1 MVVHNA
7 SSITANFSG
16 AITWFVGQVA
26 WDWGKLGIHM
36 SMGLT
41 IWAPVISLVRYA
53 CWSLDN
59 CQTEALHLLYA
70 SYVLLLQLHL
80 L

>member
-1 MVVHNA
+1 MVVHDA
-7 SSITANFSG
+7 SSVATNFSG
-16 AITWFVGQVA
+16 TITWLAGLGVRE
-26 WDWGKLGIHM
+26 WSNLGIHM
-36 SMGLT
+36 AVGIA
-41 IWAPVISLVRYA
+41 IWAPVISLVWYV

-70 SYVLLLQLHL
+70 SYVLPLLLHL

>member
-1 MVVHNA
+1 MVVHDA
-7 SSITANFSG
+7 SSIAANFSG
-16 AITWFVGQVA
+16 IITWLARLGVR
-26 WDWGKLGIHM
+26 DWGKLGIYM
-36 SMGLT
+36 AVGLA
-41 IWAPVISLVRYA
+41 IWAPVISLVWYA

-70 SYVLLLQLHL
+70 SYVLPLQLHL